1 MHLKI
6 NSNAVTKTKTNNN
19 LHRDEEYGGNE
30 RSMNK
35 ERIIKRTESTND
47 MEEKETN
54 TERLRRDKDVLEDKD
69 FDPKHLD

>member
-1 MHLKI
+1 
-6 NSNAVTKTKTNNN
+6 
-19 LHRDEEYGGNE
+19 
-30 RSMNK
+30 MNK
-35 ERIIKRTESTND
+35 ERIIKRRESTND